1 MNKTKQKNI
10 FITSL
15 LAIVLIM
22 ALGYAAF
29 ATNLTVNGTASIA
42 SNWCIGFDSTKTT
55 DYVASKTHS
64 TGDTPTGSISFSG
77 NACQTNYKT
86 NASLVANFKQPG
98 DKIEY
103 TLTIANKGSL
113 SAAIESILVDNNN
126 VTSNQTITKGN
137 VKYTIEMPLD
147 TSLAVNET
155 TTMQITAE
163 FQNDT
168 NISTSSTSTETIS
181 VQINATQDDG
191 SGGFTPTPATQTV
204 YAINT
209 SSIYKNTSTLQDI
222 GTTYNSCSATG
233 KNKCIRYTIEND
245 IVTGAEVCFVK
256 GGTEYCLKGWV
267 DECLYD
273 GNDCTFTGT
282 QTVYNANKT
291 TLQTAFTETNACSDN
306 DYGFGCDASGFNANA
321 DDVGGVRASGGG
333 WGCYV
338 NSGGY
343 ARCSDG
349 TSY

>member
-22 ALGYAAF
+22 AVGYAAF
-29 ATNLTVNGTASIA
+29 ATNLTVNGTASIS
-42 SNWCIGFDSTKTT
+42 SNWCIGFDSTRTT
-55 DYVASKTHS
+55 DYVASKTHQ

-77 NACQTNYKT
+77 NACQTSYKT

-113 SAAIESILVDNNN
+113 AAAIESILVDSTS

-155 TTMQITAE
+155 TTMKITAE

-168 NISTSSTSTETIS
+168 NISSSTTESQTIT
-181 VQINATQDDG
+181 VQINGVQDSG
-191 SGGFTPTPATQTV
+191 SGGFTPTPAAQRV

-209 SSIYKNTSTLQDI
+209 SNIYKDTSTLQDI
-222 GTTYNSCSATG
+222 GTTYNSCAATG
-233 KNKCIRYTIEND
+233 KTKCLRYTIENNV
-245 IVTGAEVCFVK
+245 VTGAEVCFIK
-256 GGTEYCLKGWV
+256 GGTEYCLTGWIN
-267 DECLYD
+267 ECLWN
-273 GNDCTFTGT
+273 GSACTFSGT
-282 QTVYNANKT
+282 TTVYNANVS
-291 TLQTAFTETNACSDN
+291 TLQTAFTEANACSG
-306 DYGFGCDASGFNANA
+306 YGHYFNCIVSGLNTYANV
-321 DDVGGVRASGGG
+321 DG
-333 WGCYV
+333 YV
-338 NSGGY
+338 NASDDEWYCSVYSGGY
-343 ARCSDG
+343 AICSDG
-349 TSY
+349 K

>member
-1 MNKTKQKNI
+1 MKKRSYNISKQKNI

-22 ALGYAAF
+22 AVGYAAF
-29 ATNLTVNGTASIA
+29 ATNLTVNGTASIS

-98 DKIEY
+98 DKVVY

-113 SAAIESILVDNNN
+113 AAAIESILVDNNN

-168 NISTSSTSTETIS
+168 NISSSSTSTETIS

-191 SGGFTPTPATQTV
+191 SGGFTPTSAAQTV
-204 YAINT
+204 YAINE

-233 KNKCIRYTIEND
+233 KNTCIRYTIEND
-245 IVTGAEVCFVK
+245 IVTGAEACFIK

-267 DECLYD
+267 DESSLE
-273 GNDCTFTGT
+273 TTP
-282 QTVYNANKT
+282 VYNANKT
-291 TLQTAFTETNACSDN
+291 TLQTAFTETNACSD
-306 DYGFGCDASGFNANA
+306 YGYHFSCYASGFDAGGSNEG
-321 DDVGGVRASGGG
+321 DVHALGGYWVCCVYSVGRAS
-333 WGCYV
+333 CS
-338 NSGGY
+338 NSY
-343 ARCSDG
+343 
-349 TSY
+349 

>member
-10 FITSL
+10 FIISL

-22 ALGYAAF
+22 AVGYAAF
-29 ATNLTVNGTASIA
+29 ATNLTVNGTASIS

-113 SAAIESILVDNNN
+113 AAAIESILVDNNN

-147 TSLAVNET
+147 TSLAENET

-191 SGGFTPTPATQTV
+191 SGGFTPTPAAQTV

-233 KNKCIRYTIEND
+233 KNTCIRYTIEND
-245 IVTGAEVCFVK
+245 IVTGAEACFVK

-291 TLQTAFTETNACSDN
+291 TLQTAFTETNACSDIGY
-306 DYGFGCDASGFNANA
+306 DFGCDASGFDASANNEGGVYAYDGGWSCYVYSDGNA
-321 DDVGGVRASGGG
+321 D
-333 WGCYV
+333 
-338 NSGGY
+338 
-343 ARCSDG
+343 CSD
-349 TSY
+349 SS